1 MREETP
7 LMAYQGALLLDLDST
22 LLDTAADF
30 IHVIQSMQ
38 KEDGIEATDAQHIRN
53 TVSNGARAL
62 VRLAWR
68 IDDDHPSFQT
78 KLDSLLDR
86 YEEELGNNAQLFSG
100 FDTLLPSL
108 EEQRIAWAIVTNK
121 PWRFTEP
128 LLHRLHI
135 QASSNVVICP
145 DHVTH
150 RKPHA
155 EPLLLAA
162 EQLQLTAKQCIYAGD
177 HRRDIESAQN
187 ANMKSIACGF
197 GYIPE
202 DDDIKTWNASI
213 IANNVNELGHFVKN
227 YFKIK

>member
-1 MREETP
+1 MP
-7 LMAYQGALLLDLDST
+7 YQGALLLDLDGT

-38 KEDGIEATDAQHIRN
+38 KEDGIEPTDAQRIRN

-62 VRLAWR
+62 VRLGWQLEDTA
-68 IDDDHPSFQT
+68 PAFKE
-78 KLDSLLDR
+78 KLNSLLDR
-86 YEEELGNNAQLFSG
+86 YEAELGNNAQLFPG
-100 FDTLLPSL
+100 FDALLPSL

-128 LLHRLHI
+128 LLQRLAI
-135 QASSNVVICP
+135 QASNNVVICP

-150 RKPHA
+150 SKPHA

-162 EQLQLTAKQCIYAGD
+162 QQLNIQVKQCVYAGD

-187 ANMKSIACGF
+187 ANMLSIACGF
-197 GYIPE
+197 GYVPE
-202 DDDIKTWNASI
+202 DDDIHTWNADI
-213 IANNVNELGHFVKN
+213 IVNDVSDLGQFVKN
-227 YFKIK
+227 HFNLK